1 MTKMAILLIEFQVWG
16 IKFMYIECSMCNE
29 IASQCQ
35 ICYSA
40 STLKISVKTFKE
52 SQYFEGTTWMVLM
65 TQFPI

>member
-16 IKFMYIECSMCNE
+16 IKFRYIECSICNE

-40 STLKISVKTFKE
+40 CNLEVLFDNHIIHCHPTLGLSLF
-52 SQYFEGTTWMVLM
+52 
-65 TQFPI
+65 